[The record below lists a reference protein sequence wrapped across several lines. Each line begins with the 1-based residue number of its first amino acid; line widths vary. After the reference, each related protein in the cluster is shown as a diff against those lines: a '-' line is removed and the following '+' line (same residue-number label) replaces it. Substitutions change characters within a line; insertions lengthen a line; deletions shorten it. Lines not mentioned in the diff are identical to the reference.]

1 MKRLVIG
8 CCFTLVYLNILSQ
21 KTLNVDKDI
30 ATKDAAVNY
39 MYTVA
44 GVPFMKAKFARV
56 VEGSPFFNEQMM
68 RAAIILSEGKEYK
81 YLKVRLNLLETQVNY
96 LNENQEELIASSPI
110 KEVILWDTIQEK
122 DYRFVFSD
130 HIVAS
135 VKPEKDFYEL
145 LQTGKAE
152 LYKQYKKTMR
162 ESKPYGSAT
171 IEQSIQTRNYYYVL
185 LNQQWTRIKKVKDFG
200 DVFADKKEE
209 VLKFIGDHKLSDN
222 ETGFESITAYYNN
235 VLVQK

>member
-1 MKRLVIG
+1 MKPFFIG
-8 CCFTLVYLNILSQ
+8 CCFTLVHFNALSK

-68 RAAIILSEGKEYK
+68 RGAIILSEGKEYK

-96 LNENQEELIASSPI
+96 LNEKQEELIASSPI
-110 KEVILWDTIQEK
+110 KEVILWDTVLGK
-122 DYRFVFSD
+122 DYRFVFSE

-145 LQTGKAE
+145 LQTGKAD

-171 IEQSIQTRNYYYVL
+171 FEQSIQTTNYYYIL
-185 LNQQWTRIKKVKDFG
+185 LNQQWTRIKKIKDLATAFS
-200 DVFADKKEE
+200 DKKEE
-209 VLKFIGDHKLSDN
+209 VLKFISDHKLSDN

-235 VLVQK
+235 VLAQK